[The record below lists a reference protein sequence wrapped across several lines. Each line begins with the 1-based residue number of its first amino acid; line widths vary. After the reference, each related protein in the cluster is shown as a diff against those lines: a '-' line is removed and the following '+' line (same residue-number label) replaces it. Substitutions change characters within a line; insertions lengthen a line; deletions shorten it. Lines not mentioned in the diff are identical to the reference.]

1 MGLKYLPTPIYIA
14 ICSLLAGYLLF
25 FAISRRKIDRK
36 GILAV
41 YITVFLMAVA
51 AILGRIV
58 NTSITYGTV
67 TINLTVIAEFLFISL
82 FVAEFTVMRIIDHRK
97 GKLNKQSILP
107 LILAWPII
115 IFSILFYFKLIL
127 NR

>member
-25 FAISRRKIDRK
+25 FAISRRKVDRK

-41 YITVFLMAVA
+41 YITVFLGLVA

-67 TINLTVIAEFLFISL
+67 SINFTVLAEFLVIILFFI
-82 FVAEFTVMRIIDHRK
+82 EFTVLRIIDHRK
-97 GKLNKQSILP
+97 GKVN
-107 LILAWPII
+107 
-115 IFSILFYFKLIL
+115 
-127 NR
+127 